1 MGGRELQEQAM
12 CSPTEGSYPHEIT
25 VNSACIV
32 LLQAIS
38 HLASGVDAE
47 WFLEPAQF
55 VATFGKG
62 NYTAVTDGQLRTNSG
77 KTTSAIVEVKAGPRI
92 GCSGS
97 KKL

>member
-1 MGGRELQEQAM
+1 MPLDSAPPRPSLSLQWGTGAAELSE
-12 CSPTEGSYPHEIT
+12 
-25 VNSACIV
+25 
-32 LLQAIS
+32 
-38 HLASGVDAE
+38 DAE

-62 NYTAVTDGQLRTNSG
+62 NYTAVTDGQLRTKSG